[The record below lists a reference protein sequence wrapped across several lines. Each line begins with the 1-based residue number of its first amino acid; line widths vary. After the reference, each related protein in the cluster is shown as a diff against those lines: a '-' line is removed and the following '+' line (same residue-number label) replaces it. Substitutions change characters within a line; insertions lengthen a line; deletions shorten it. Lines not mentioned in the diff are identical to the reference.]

1 MSNWSIPW
9 TALHL
14 LLIWLLL
21 SHWSWTRGAV
31 WADPDPGSSP
41 NIRTIHRLVGG
52 HMNHLTPTDNL
63 PSDGVLITSSA
74 GNGREARQ
82 QQQQLQTSKDDN
94 RPSSNSGG
102 EEKKTLSQQVAD
114 GKYGLIQKEIFS
126 TPSKKPGVIS
136 YDINPDVPADNI
148 NSLGGVTK
156 NDIWLAENHLLVLRG
171 GSFPAYDPQSE
182 NLPPVWP
189 PLDDYNAPN
198 RQVKLPAHPK
208 VPPPFPVQ
216 LEDEGPLQILGTNFT
231 TTLNG
236 SFKAP
241 PYTIPALEGGFYPG
255 YPPPYPN
262 PNPANASAG
271 DTPFPI
277 PPFPPPGDY
286 GGPPPFPP
294 LGFPI
299 NGTLPPFLASLP
311 PGAAILPPP
320 GNNTGDYYDDDD
332 PSIYYPPPYSFYY
345 PVDNTTRVP
354 PGPLVPGI
362 VLPPPPNFFGP
373 LEPKQKPKKKRP
385 QITATTTTTKR
396 PYVTYYVYKTSSE
409 PNKQIYPTTTP
420 IPPTI
425 ITKIPTEP
433 TTVRSHEP
441 KIVYIQPVNKTIFV
455 PLTTAKP
462 PAVFVPERNKKRP
475 SVVTILKP
483 VKTTT
488 QRPIY
493 YYENN
498 DVLNNVKPYSE
509 YAPPPPHINEQNVI
523 STTQVPL
530 KTYFTTNEID
540 SNSVTQNP
548 ENNYYQASLKVPKS
562 TTKAPTRYF
571 FYEEDAITNSITT
584 PKPQRQNQQPYY
596 NIPNE
601 YFVPAKESNKGQQ
614 YHRAQ
619 PQQHH
624 QQNPQ
629 YYYVTNRPHRP
640 ASPPNRYQYLQ
651 ATKRPS
657 DSFSIHVA
665 RLKQQIHEY
674 YPQRPSQFQQLQ
686 PPPPQIKQQ
695 YIQEQQQPT
704 RYQQVPSPKPV
715 YQFSF
720 EAANYKQHQNQFR
733 QPLIQQQHDL
743 EDDKFRPMPKY
754 SVQIQQA
761 VEINPTEAPLYQ
773 HTPQPVYF
781 HPKQTSERAVPSKYY
796 SSTSR
801 PDYDYEDVN
810 QQEIHNQQQA
820 NKYVI
825 TPRPITQYAYEA
837 TQSPVYQPYYTKT
850 DESYFDDITKKY
862 FTIFGKKIPNATT
875 PLPPV
880 IQETSTRRSYPQ
892 QNPVHYVRNKPVS
905 LASDTYV
912 NYTGR
917 RPQVNQQS
925 EYVREPEQYRQYI
938 QEDRP
943 QNTDLVKAI
952 NVPLKLQPSNT
963 ADGKPGA
970 FISYELPG
978 DDGAHFYFLTP
989 QLAQSRKQGA
999 GFFYQKQINNRNNNN
1014 NGHVVRREVQVEDS
1028 R

>member
-1 MSNWSIPW
+1 MINWSIPW
-9 TALHL
+9 TA

-21 SHWSWTRGAV
+21 SHWSWSRGA
-31 WADPDPGSSP
+31 AAESSA
-41 NIRTIHRLVGG
+41 NLRTIHRLVGG
-52 HMNHLTPTDNL
+52 HMNHLAPADN
-63 PSDGVLITSSA
+63 DAILITSSA
-74 GNGREARQ
+74 GNGRESRQ
-82 QQQQLQTSKDDN
+82 QQKDDN
-94 RPSSNSGG
+94 KASSSTGG

-114 GKYGLIQKEIFS
+114 GKYGLIQKELFS
-126 TPSKKPGVIS
+126 MPSKKPGVIS

-198 RQVKLPAHPK
+198 RQVKLPTHPK

-255 YPPPYPN
+255 YPPPYPDRY
-262 PNPANASAG
+262 PSNASAG

-299 NGTLPPFLASLP
+299 NGTLPPFIASLP

-320 GNNTGDYYDDDD
+320 GNNTADYYDDDD

-385 QITATTTTTKR
+385 QIAPTTTTKR

-409 PNKQIYPTTTP
+409 PNKQIYPTTSA

-425 ITKIPTEP
+425 ISKTPTEP
-433 TTVRSHEP
+433 TTVNPPE
-441 KIVYIQPVNKTIFV
+441 IVYIKPVNKTIFV
-455 PLTTAKP
+455 PITTTKP
-462 PAVFVPERNKKRP
+462 PKVIVADRNKKRP
-475 SVVTILKP
+475 SIVTILKP

-498 DVLNNVKPYSE
+498 DVVNNVKPYSE
-509 YAPPPPHINEQNVI
+509 YAPPQGNQQNVI

-530 KTYFTTNEID
+530 KAYFTTNEID

-548 ENNYYQASLKVPKS
+548 ENSYYQPSAKVPKS

-584 PKPQRQNQQPYY
+584 PKPQQQYY
-596 NIPNE
+596 NVPNE
-601 YFVPAKESNKGQQ
+601 YYVPAKEANKGNQQQ
-614 YHRAQ
+614 YHR
-619 PQQHH
+619 PQQQQH
-624 QQNPQ
+624 QNPQ
-629 YYYVTNRPHRP
+629 YYYVTNRPRP
-640 ASPPNRYQYLQ
+640 PPNRYQYLQ
-651 ATKRPS
+651 ATRKPS

-674 YPQRPSQFQQLQ
+674 YPQRPPNFQQLQ
-686 PPPPQIKQQ
+686 PPPPQIKQ
-695 YIQEQQQPT
+695 YQQPPT
-704 RYQQVPSPKPV
+704 RYQVPSPKPV

-720 EAANYKQHQNQFR
+720 EAANYKQHQQNQFR
-733 QPLIQQQHDL
+733 QPLIQQHEL

-761 VEINPTEAPLYQ
+761 VEINPTESPLYQ
-773 HTPQPVYF
+773 HTPQPIYY
-781 HPKQTSERAVPSKYY
+781 HPKQTSERAAPSKYY
-796 SSTSR
+796 SSSTSR
-801 PDYDYEDVN
+801 PDYDYED
-810 QQEIHNQQQA
+810 QQEIHNQQQQA
-820 NKYVI
+820 NKYVV
-825 TPRPITQYAYEA
+825 TPRPISQYAYEA

-875 PLPPV
+875 PLPPA
-880 IQETSTRRSYPQ
+880 IQEQETSTRGSYPQ
-892 QNPVHYVRNKPVS
+892 QQYVRSKPVS

-917 RPQVNQQS
+917 RPQVNQQA

-938 QEDRP
+938 QEERP
-943 QNTDLVKAI
+943 RSEGEVVKA
-952 NVPLKLQPSNT
+952 LKLQPSSNT
-963 ADGKPGA
+963 AEGKPGA

-999 GFFYQKQINNRNNNN
+999 GFFYQKQVNNNNN
-1014 NGHVVRREVQVEDS
+1014 NGRVVRREVQVEDS